1 MGKGKRLKEQRR
13 RERELGFPM
22 TYIDEVFQEAN
33 VIAKLPA
40 YDEATFLKEYEESGY
55 KYDVFRHHTYLKA
68 RKDPNFVDDAVEAGI
83 VKAMEDNGI
92 VVEKDGTM
100 VQK

>member
-13 RERELGFPM
+13 REREEGEFM
-22 TYIDEVFQEAN
+22 VHIDDVFQKAN
-33 VIAKLPA
+33 GLSKLPA

-83 VKAMEDNGI
+83 VKAMEGNGI